1 MSRLDDAMG
10 RLAAEQAESGAP
22 FAIEQAVLAEF
33 DRVRRRKRA
42 RSWVAGAAAV
52 AASVTVLWIAE
63 NRPAQKPA
71 TPPTVEAQAEVEQP
85 FVPIPYVLPPGPYER
100 VEVVRMR
107 MPVAQLIAAGFRMQT
122 ADLGAQAEA
131 DVIVGQDG
139 RARAVRLISI
149 SSLN

>member
-10 RLAAEQAESGAP
+10 RLAAEQAERGAP
-22 FAIEQAVLAEF
+22 FEIERAVLAEF
-33 DRVRRRKRA
+33 DRVKRRRRSRA
-42 RSWVAGAAAV
+42 WVAAVGAI
-52 AASVTVLWIAE
+52 AASVTLVWIAE
-63 NRPAQKPA
+63 NRPAQKPVGA
-71 TPPTVEAQAEVEQP
+71 APVEAEVEQP

-100 VEVVRMR
+100 FEVVRMR